1 MKKEELMII
10 RESTSDDLNTVLDI
24 ERRAFGYDKE
34 AELVSDLLHDPSAI
48 PRLSLLAS
56 IDERCV
62 GHILFTAVH
71 VTSVENTVTASI
83 LAPLAILPDMQGRGI
98 GGELIKEGLCVLKAS
113 GVDLVFVLG
122 HPDYYPRFGFQAAGR
137 LGLDAPYPIPEEHA
151 NAWMV
156 QEMKAGVIS
165 TIEGSVQ
172 CADSLN
178 QPEHWRE
185 KDVVVTKNQ
194 Y

>member
-1 MKKEELMII
+1 MII

-24 ERRAFGYDKE
+24 ERRAFGNDKE
-34 AELVSDLLHDPSAI
+34 AELVSNLLHDPSAV
-48 PRLSLLAS
+48 PKLSLLAS
-56 IDERCV
+56 IDGRCV
-62 GHILFTAVH
+62 GHILFTS
-71 VTSVENTVTASI
+71 VTVTGLENTITASI
-83 LAPLAILPDMQGRGI
+83 LAPLAILPDMQSRGI
-98 GGELIKEGLCVLKAS
+98 GGELIKEGLRLIKAS

-122 HPDYYPRFGFQAAGR
+122 HPEYYPRFGFQAAGR

-156 QEMKAGVIS
+156 QEMTAGIIG
-165 TIEGSVQ
+165 TIEGCVQ

-185 KDVVVTKNQ
+185 
-194 Y
+194 